1 MLLRKYSNQVIFAY
15 DSDGAGQTAIKR
27 GIEVLEKQNC
37 DARVLQM
44 EGAKDPDEYIIKY
57 GSGRFK
63 LLIDNAISLVE
74 FKIKTIKDDYNLENA
89 KDKIA
94 FLKKITAI
102 LAKVENTI
110 EREIYIDKISEQY
123 DISKQALYAEINKEL
138 YKSEPEKIL
147 TKPAPQA
154 KKSEAIGLDEK
165 IIKRENMIL
174 YLLINYAKETK
185 EVIKSNIGIED
196 LKIAENKTIF
206 DKIMSQDVEESE
218 KIIQV
223 IANIEDG
230 NLQEHIS
237 EIMVADYGITSVQK
251 CLEDIVIPYS
261 RDRLQNRKLQIIE
274 EMKNPNLSIEEKDAL
289 ELELNDTILKLA
301 RIK

>member
-1 MLLRKYSNQVIFAY
+1 MLLRKYSNQIIFAY

>member
-138 YKSEPEKIL
+138 YKTEPEKIL
-147 TKPAPQA
+147 TKPALQP